1 MAANPSIKWIT
12 FAHTQDG
19 ITVQASFWAKDYN
32 IRYDSPYGPMST
44 GKHIMYMCPRVYTL
58 EEVRD
63 KCCPKA
69 VAEFLWHQKFL
80 DDHPGY
86 LEQQRALVQ
95 KARREPS
102 AQLERAR
109 ERRIELKARF
119 KAGLVSQKEYMAFC
133 EEVKALEDRL
143 WTVGQEIVRNACA
156 RHELDAEIS
165 EYLLRMWEVER

>member
-1 MAANPSIKWIT
+1 MPANPPIKWTT
-12 FAHTQDG
+12 FTYAQDG
-19 ITVQASFWAKDYN
+19 ITVEASFWAKDYN
-32 IRYDSPYGPMST
+32 IRYDSPYGPMSI
-44 GKHIMYMCPRVYTL
+44 GRHIMYMCPRIYTL

-69 VAEFLWHQKFL
+69 VAEFLRHQKFL

-86 LEQQRALVQ
+86 LEQQKALIQ

-102 AQLERAR
+102 AQLERAC
-109 ERRIELKARF
+109 ERRVELKARF

-133 EEVKALEDRL
+133 EEIKALKDRL

-156 RHELDAEIS
+156 RHELDTEIA
-165 EYLLRMWEVER
+165 EYLLQMWERAR